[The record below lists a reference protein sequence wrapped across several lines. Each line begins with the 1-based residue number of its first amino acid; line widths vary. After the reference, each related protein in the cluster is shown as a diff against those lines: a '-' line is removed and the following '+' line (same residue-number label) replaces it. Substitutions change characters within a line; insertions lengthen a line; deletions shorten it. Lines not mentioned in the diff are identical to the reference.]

1 MRATF
6 TAAITALAFT
16 ITALPAQTPAPIIVQ
31 AMTPESAN
39 APRVAP
45 PPAAPAA
52 EGTLKLLEEIKAANA
67 AVLSKQTET
76 LQQLDELEKA
86 ADQIRI
92 FSKRG

>member
-1 MRATF
+1 MRAIF
-6 TAAITALAFT
+6 TAAITTLVVT

-45 PPAAPAA
+45 PPVAPAGEA
-52 EGTLKLLEEIKAANA
+52 TLKLLEEIKAANA

>member
-6 TAAITALAFT
+6 AAAITALAVT
-16 ITALPAQTPAPIIVQ
+16 ITALPAQTPAPIVVQ

-39 APRVAP
+39 PPRAAAQ
-45 PPAAPAA
+45 PAAPAPDA
-52 EGTLKLLEEIKAANA
+52 TLKLLEEIKTANA

>member
-1 MRATF
+1 MRAIF
-6 TAAITALAFT
+6 TALTTALWFT
-16 ITALPAQTPAPIIVQ
+16 STVLPAQTPAPIVVQ
-31 AMTPESAN
+31 AMTPESAS
-39 APRVAP
+39 APRVVP
-45 PPAAPAA
+45 PPAAPTA
-52 EGTLKLLEEIKAANA
+52 EATLKLLEEIKAANA